1 MTLHL
6 LISYI
11 RDLTMI
17 FSSLFSVV
25 GMAVLFLIAWVFSSN
40 KRAINYRTIISAF
53 VIQVALGALALYVPL
68 GREMLQGLASGIQ
81 SVIGY
86 GYEGVRFLF
95 GNLAPNAKGDQGI
108 GGFIFAINVLA
119 IIIFFASL
127 ISLLYYLKIM
137 PLVINLIGGALQKCL
152 GTSKAESMS
161 AAANIFVAHT
171 EAPLVIKPYLKSM
184 SDSEIFAVMCVGMA
198 SVAGPVLAGYAS
210 MGIPLPYLIAA
221 SFMSAPGGLLF
232 AKIIYPQNEAISS
245 HADVSVEKHVNA
257 IEAIANGASTGLNL
271 ALHVGAMLLAFVGML
286 ALINGL
292 LGVVG
297 GFLGMEHLSLGVIL
311 GALLKPLAFMLGIPW
326 SQAGIAGEI
335 IGIKIAL
342 NEFVGYMQFLPY
354 LGDNPPLI
362 LSEKTKAIITF
373 ALCGFANLSS
383 VAMLIG
389 GLGSLVPKKKDLI
402 IRLALK
408 AVLVG
413 TLSNFMS
420 ATIAGLFIGLNA
432 H

>member
-1 MTLHL
+1 MHL

-25 GMAVLFLIAWVFSSN
+25 GMAVLFLIAWVFSGN

-137 PLVINLIGGALQKCL
+137 PLVINLIGGALQRCL

-245 HADVSVEKHVNA
+245 HADVSAEKHVNA

-297 GFLGMEHLSLGVIL
+297 GFLGMDHLSLGLIL
-311 GALLKPLAFMLGIPW
+311 GTLLKPLAFMLGIPW

-402 IRLALK
+402 VRLALK

>member
-1 MTLHL
+1 
-6 LISYI
+6 
-11 RDLTMI
+11 MI

-95 GNLAPNAKGDQGI
+95 GSLAPNAKGDQGI

-232 AKIIYPQNEAISS
+232 AKIIYPQNETISS
-245 HADVSVEKHVNA
+245 HADVSAEKHVNA

-297 GFLGMEHLSLGVIL
+297 GFFGMEHLSLGLIL
-311 GALLKPLAFMLGIPW
+311 GTLLKPLAFMLGIPW

-402 IRLALK
+402 VRLALK

>member
-1 MTLHL
+1 
-6 LISYI
+6 
-11 RDLTMI
+11 MI

-25 GMAVLFLIAWVFSSN
+25 GMAVLFLIAWVFSGN

-210 MGIPLPYLIAA
+210 MGVPLPYLIAA

-245 HADVSVEKHVNA
+245 HADVSAEKHVNA

-297 GFLGMEHLSLGVIL
+297 GFLGMEHLSLGLVL
-311 GALLKPLAFMLGIPW
+311 GTLLKPLAFMLGIPW

-402 IRLALK
+402 VRLALK

>member
-1 MTLHL
+1 
-6 LISYI
+6 
-11 RDLTMI
+11 MI

-25 GMAVLFLIAWVFSSN
+25 GMAVLFLIAWVFSGN
-40 KRAINYRTIISAF
+40 KRAINYRTIVSAF

-232 AKIIYPQNEAISS
+232 AKIIYPQNETTSS
-245 HADVSVEKHVNA
+245 HADVSAEEHVNI
-257 IEAIANGASTGLNL
+257 IEAIANGASTGLHL

-297 GFLGMEHLSLGVIL
+297 GFLGMEHLSLGVVL
-311 GALLKPLAFMLGIPW
+311 GTLLKPLAFMLGIPW

-342 NEFVGYMQFLPY
+342 NEFVGYMQLLPY

-389 GLGSLVPKKKDLI
+389 GLGSLVPKKKDFI
-402 IRLALK
+402 ARLALK

-420 ATIAGLFIGLNA
+420 ATIAGLFIGLSAN
-432 H
+432 

>member
-1 MTLHL
+1 
-6 LISYI
+6 
-11 RDLTMI
+11 MI

-40 KRAINYRTIISAF
+40 KRAINYRTIVSAF

-137 PLVINLIGGALQKCL
+137 PLVINLIGGALQRCL

-245 HADVSVEKHVNA
+245 HADVSAEKHVNA

-297 GFLGMEHLSLGVIL
+297 GFLGMEHLSLGLIL

-354 LGDNPPLI
+354 LGDNPPLV

>member
-1 MTLHL
+1 
-6 LISYI
+6 
-11 RDLTMI
+11 MI

-40 KRAINYRTIISAF
+40 KRAINYRTIVSAF

-81 SVIGY
+81 SVISY

-137 PLVINLIGGALQKCL
+137 PLFINLIGGALQKCL

-245 HADVSVEKHVNA
+245 HADVSAEKHVNA

-292 LGVVG
+292 LGVIG
-297 GFLGMEHLSLGVIL
+297 GVLGMEHLSLGVIL
-311 GALLKPLAFMLGIPW
+311 GTLLKPLAFMLGIPW

-342 NEFVGYMQFLPY
+342 NEFVGYMQLLPY

>member
-1 MTLHL
+1 
-6 LISYI
+6 
-11 RDLTMI
+11 MI

-25 GMAVLFLIAWVFSSN
+25 GMAVLFLIAWVFSGN

-95 GNLAPNAKGDQGI
+95 GSLAPNAKGDQGI

-245 HADVSVEKHVNA
+245 HADVSAEKHVNA

-297 GFLGMEHLSLGVIL
+297 GFLGMEHLSLGLIL

-402 IRLALK
+402 VRLALK

-432 H
+432 Q

>member
-1 MTLHL
+1 
-6 LISYI
+6 
-11 RDLTMI
+11 MI

-25 GMAVLFLIAWVFSSN
+25 GMAVLFLIAWVFSGN
-40 KRAINYRTIISAF
+40 KRAINYRTIVSAF

-81 SVIGY
+81 SVISY

-137 PLVINLIGGALQKCL
+137 PLFINLIGGALQKCL

-245 HADVSVEKHVNA
+245 HADVSAEKHVNA

-297 GFLGMEHLSLGVIL
+297 GVLGMEHLSLGLIL

-342 NEFVGYMQFLPY
+342 NEFVGYMQLLPY

>member
-1 MTLHL
+1 
-6 LISYI
+6 
-11 RDLTMI
+11 MI
-17 FSSLFSVV
+17 FSSLLSVV

-40 KRAINYRTIISAF
+40 KRAINYRTIVSAF

-68 GREMLQGLASGIQ
+68 GREILQGLASGIQ

-245 HADVSVEKHVNA
+245 HADASAEKHVNA

-297 GFLGMEHLSLGVIL
+297 GFLGMEHLSLGLIL
-311 GALLKPLAFMLGIPW
+311 GTLLKPLAFMLGIPW

-354 LGDNPPLI
+354 LGDNPPLV

-420 ATIAGLFIGLNA
+420 ATIAGLFIGLSAN
-432 H
+432 

>member
-1 MTLHL
+1 
-6 LISYI
+6 
-11 RDLTMI
+11 MI

-40 KRAINYRTIISAF
+40 KRAINYRTIVSAF

-81 SVIGY
+81 SVISY

-137 PLVINLIGGALQKCL
+137 PLFINLIGGALQKYL

-297 GFLGMEHLSLGVIL
+297 GFLGMEHLSLGLIL
-311 GALLKPLAFMLGIPW
+311 GTLLKPLAFMLGIPW

-354 LGDNPPLI
+354 LGDNPPLV

>member
-1 MTLHL
+1 
-6 LISYI
+6 
-11 RDLTMI
+11 MI

-25 GMAVLFLIAWVFSSN
+25 GMAVLFLIAWVFSGN
-40 KRAINYRTIISAF
+40 KRAINYRTIVSAF

-68 GREMLQGLASGIQ
+68 GREILQGLASGIQ

-232 AKIIYPQNEAISS
+232 AKIIYPQNETTSS
-245 HADVSVEKHVNA
+245 HADVSAEEHVNI
-257 IEAIANGASTGLNL
+257 IEAIANGASTGLHL

-297 GFLGMEHLSLGVIL
+297 GFLGMEHLSLGVVL

-342 NEFVGYMQFLPY
+342 NEFVGYMQLLPY

-389 GLGSLVPKKKDLI
+389 GLGSLVPKKKDFI
-402 IRLALK
+402 ARLALK

-420 ATIAGLFIGLNA
+420 ATIAGLFIGLSAN
-432 H
+432 

>member
-1 MTLHL
+1 
-6 LISYI
+6 
-11 RDLTMI
+11 MI

-245 HADVSVEKHVNA
+245 HADVSAEKHVNA

-286 ALINGL
+286 AFINGL

-297 GFLGMEHLSLGVIL
+297 GFLGMEHLSLGLIL
-311 GALLKPLAFMLGIPW
+311 GTLLKPLAFMLGIPW

-402 IRLALK
+402 VRLALK

>member
-1 MTLHL
+1 
-6 LISYI
+6 
-11 RDLTMI
+11 MI

-40 KRAINYRTIISAF
+40 KRAINYRTIVSAF

-81 SVIGY
+81 SVISY

-108 GGFIFAINVLA
+108 GGFVFAINVLA

-137 PLVINLIGGALQKCL
+137 PLFINLIGGALQKCL

-232 AKIIYPQNEAISS
+232 AKIIYPQNGAISS
-245 HADVSVEKHVNA
+245 HADASAEKHVNA

-297 GFLGMEHLSLGVIL
+297 GFLGMEHLSLGLIL
-311 GALLKPLAFMLGIPW
+311 GTLLKPLAFMLGIPW

-342 NEFVGYMQFLPY
+342 NEFVGYMQLLPY
-354 LGDNPPLI
+354 LGDNPPLV

-420 ATIAGLFIGLNA
+420 ATIAGLFIGLSAN
-432 H
+432 

>member
-1 MTLHL
+1 
-6 LISYI
+6 
-11 RDLTMI
+11 MI

-40 KRAINYRTIISAF
+40 KRAINYRTIVSAF

-81 SVIGY
+81 SVISY

-137 PLVINLIGGALQKCL
+137 PLFINLIGGALQKCL

-245 HADVSVEKHVNA
+245 HADASAEKHVNA

-297 GFLGMEHLSLGVIL
+297 GFLGMEHLSLGLIL

-354 LGDNPPLI
+354 LGDNPPLV

>member
-1 MTLHL
+1 
-6 LISYI
+6 
-11 RDLTMI
+11 MI

-25 GMAVLFLIAWVFSSN
+25 GMAVLFLIAWVFSGN
-40 KRAINYRTIISAF
+40 KRAINYRTIVSAF

-81 SVIGY
+81 SVISY

-245 HADVSVEKHVNA
+245 HADASAEKHVNA

-297 GFLGMEHLSLGVIL
+297 GFLGMEHLSLGLIL
-311 GALLKPLAFMLGIPW
+311 GVLLKPLAFMLGIPW

-342 NEFVGYMQFLPY
+342 NEFVGYMQLLPY

>member
-1 MTLHL
+1 
-6 LISYI
+6 
-11 RDLTMI
+11 MI

-95 GNLAPNAKGDQGI
+95 GSLAPNAKGDQGI

-232 AKIIYPQNEAISS
+232 AKIIYPQNEPISS
-245 HADVSVEKHVNA
+245 HADVSAEKHVNA

-297 GFLGMEHLSLGVIL
+297 GFLGMEHLSLGLIL

-402 IRLALK
+402 VRLALK

>member
-1 MTLHL
+1 
-6 LISYI
+6 
-11 RDLTMI
+11 MI
-17 FSSLFSVV
+17 FSSLLSVV
-25 GMAVLFLIAWVFSSN
+25 GMAVLFLIAWVFSGN
-40 KRAINYRTIISAF
+40 KRAINYRTIVSAF

-68 GREMLQGLASGIQ
+68 GREILQSLASGIQ

-232 AKIIYPQNEAISS
+232 AKIIYPQNETTSS
-245 HADVSVEKHVNA
+245 HADVSAEEHVNI
-257 IEAIANGASTGLNL
+257 IEAIANGASTGLHL

-297 GFLGMEHLSLGVIL
+297 GFLGMEHLSLGVVL
-311 GALLKPLAFMLGIPW
+311 GTLLKPLAFMLGIPW

-342 NEFVGYMQFLPY
+342 NEFVGYMQLLPY

-389 GLGSLVPKKKDLI
+389 GLGSLVPKKKDFI
-402 IRLALK
+402 ARLALK

-420 ATIAGLFIGLNA
+420 ATIAGLFIGLSAN
-432 H
+432 

>member
-1 MTLHL
+1 
-6 LISYI
+6 
-11 RDLTMI
+11 MI

-40 KRAINYRTIISAF
+40 KRAINYRTIVSAF

-68 GREMLQGLASGIQ
+68 GREILQGLASGIQ

-232 AKIIYPQNEAISS
+232 AKIIYPQNETTSS
-245 HADVSVEKHVNA
+245 HADVSAEEHVNI
-257 IEAIANGASTGLNL
+257 IEAIANGASTGLHL

-297 GFLGMEHLSLGVIL
+297 GFLGMEHLSLGVVL
-311 GALLKPLAFMLGIPW
+311 GTLLKPLAFMLGIPW

-342 NEFVGYMQFLPY
+342 NEFVGYMQLLPY

-389 GLGSLVPKKKDLI
+389 GLGSLVPKKKDFI
-402 IRLALK
+402 AKLALK

-420 ATIAGLFIGLNA
+420 ATIAGLFIGLSAN
-432 H
+432 

>member
-1 MTLHL
+1 
-6 LISYI
+6 
-11 RDLTMI
+11 MI

-40 KRAINYRTIISAF
+40 KRAINYRTIVSAF

-81 SVIGY
+81 SVISY

-137 PLVINLIGGALQKCL
+137 PLFINLIGGALQKCL

-232 AKIIYPQNEAISS
+232 AKIIYPQNETTSS
-245 HADVSVEKHVNA
+245 HADVSAEEHVNI
-257 IEAIANGASTGLNL
+257 IEAIANGASTGLHL

-297 GFLGMEHLSLGVIL
+297 GFLGMEHLSLGVVL
-311 GALLKPLAFMLGIPW
+311 GTLLKPLAFMLGIPW

-342 NEFVGYMQFLPY
+342 NEFVGYMQLLPY

-389 GLGSLVPKKKDLI
+389 GLGSLVPKKKDFI
-402 IRLALK
+402 ARLALK

-420 ATIAGLFIGLNA
+420 ATIAGLFIGLSAN
-432 H
+432 

>member
-1 MTLHL
+1 
-6 LISYI
+6 
-11 RDLTMI
+11 MI

-95 GNLAPNAKGDQGI
+95 GSLAPNAKGDQGI

-245 HADVSVEKHVNA
+245 HADASAEKHVNA

-292 LGVVG
+292 LGVIG
-297 GFLGMEHLSLGVIL
+297 GFLGMEHLSLGLIL
-311 GALLKPLAFMLGIPW
+311 GMLLKPLAFMLGIPW

>member
-1 MTLHL
+1 MHL
-6 LISYI
+6 LISCI

-25 GMAVLFLIAWVFSSN
+25 GMAVLFLIAWVFSGN

-95 GNLAPNAKGDQGI
+95 GSLAPNAKGDQGI

-245 HADVSVEKHVNA
+245 HADVSAEKHVNA

-297 GFLGMEHLSLGVIL
+297 GFLGMEHLSLGLIL
-311 GALLKPLAFMLGIPW
+311 GTLLKPLAFMLGIPW

-354 LGDNPPLI
+354 LGDNPPLV

-402 IRLALK
+402 VRLALK

>member
-1 MTLHL
+1 
-6 LISYI
+6 
-11 RDLTMI
+11 MI
-17 FSSLFSVV
+17 FSSLFSIV

-245 HADVSVEKHVNA
+245 HADVSAEKHVNA

-297 GFLGMEHLSLGVIL
+297 GVLGMEHLSLGLIL
-311 GALLKPLAFMLGIPW
+311 GTLLKPLAFMLGIPW

-402 IRLALK
+402 VRLALK

>member
-1 MTLHL
+1 
-6 LISYI
+6 
-11 RDLTMI
+11 MI

-40 KRAINYRTIISAF
+40 KRAINYRTIVSAF

-68 GREMLQGLASGIQ
+68 GREMLQGLSSGIQ
-81 SVIGY
+81 SVISY

-245 HADVSVEKHVNA
+245 HADASAEKHVNA

-297 GFLGMEHLSLGVIL
+297 GFLGMEHLSLGLIL
-311 GALLKPLAFMLGIPW
+311 GTLLKPLAFMLGIPW

-354 LGDNPPLI
+354 LGDNPPLV

>member
-1 MTLHL
+1 
-6 LISYI
+6 
-11 RDLTMI
+11 MI

-25 GMAVLFLIAWVFSSN
+25 GMAVLFLIAWVFSGN
-40 KRAINYRTIISAF
+40 KRAINYRTIVSAF

-108 GGFIFAINVLA
+108 GGFVFAINVLA

-137 PLVINLIGGALQKCL
+137 PLFINLIGGALQKCL

-245 HADVSVEKHVNA
+245 HADASAEKHVNA

-297 GFLGMEHLSLGVIL
+297 GFLGMEHLSLGLIL
-311 GALLKPLAFMLGIPW
+311 GTLLKPLAFMLGIPW

-354 LGDNPPLI
+354 LGDNPPLV

-402 IRLALK
+402 VRLALK

>member
-1 MTLHL
+1 MHL

-232 AKIIYPQNEAISS
+232 AKIIYPQNEAISN
-245 HADVSVEKHVNA
+245 HADVFAEKHVNA

-297 GFLGMEHLSLGVIL
+297 GFLGMEHLSLGLVL
-311 GALLKPLAFMLGIPW
+311 GTLLKPLAFMLGIPW

>member
-1 MTLHL
+1 
-6 LISYI
+6 
-11 RDLTMI
+11 MI

-40 KRAINYRTIISAF
+40 KRAINYRTIVSAF

-81 SVIGY
+81 SVISY

-137 PLVINLIGGALQKCL
+137 PLFINLIGGALQKCL

-245 HADVSVEKHVNA
+245 HADVSAEKHVNA

-297 GFLGMEHLSLGVIL
+297 GFLGMEHLSLGLVL
-311 GALLKPLAFMLGIPW
+311 GTLLKPLAFMLGIPW

-354 LGDNPPLI
+354 LGDNPPLV

-402 IRLALK
+402 VRLALK

>member
-1 MTLHL
+1 
-6 LISYI
+6 
-11 RDLTMI
+11 MI

-245 HADVSVEKHVNA
+245 HADVSAEKHVNA

-297 GFLGMEHLSLGVIL
+297 GFLGMEHLSLGLIL
-311 GALLKPLAFMLGIPW
+311 GTLLKPLAFMLGIPW

-354 LGDNPPLI
+354 LGDNPPLV

-402 IRLALK
+402 VRLALK

>member
-1 MTLHL
+1 
-6 LISYI
+6 
-11 RDLTMI
+11 MI

-25 GMAVLFLIAWVFSSN
+25 GMAVLFLIAWVFSGN
-40 KRAINYRTIISAF
+40 KRAINYRTIVSAF

-81 SVIGY
+81 SVISY

-137 PLVINLIGGALQKCL
+137 PLFINLIGGALQKCL

-245 HADVSVEKHVNA
+245 HADASAEKHVNA

-297 GFLGMEHLSLGVIL
+297 GFLGMEHLSLGLIL
-311 GALLKPLAFMLGIPW
+311 GTLLKPLAFMLGIPW

-402 IRLALK
+402 VRLALK

>member
-1 MTLHL
+1 
-6 LISYI
+6 
-11 RDLTMI
+11 MI

-40 KRAINYRTIISAF
+40 KRAINYRTIVSAF

-95 GNLAPNAKGDQGI
+95 GSLAPNAKGDQGI

-137 PLVINLIGGALQKCL
+137 PLVINLIGGALQRCL

-245 HADVSVEKHVNA
+245 HADVSAEKHVNA

-297 GFLGMEHLSLGVIL
+297 GFLGMEHLSLGLIL
-311 GALLKPLAFMLGIPW
+311 GTLLKPLAFMLGIPW

-402 IRLALK
+402 VRLALK

>member
-1 MTLHL
+1 
-6 LISYI
+6 
-11 RDLTMI
+11 MI

-40 KRAINYRTIISAF
+40 KRAINYRTIVSAF

-81 SVIGY
+81 SVISY

-245 HADVSVEKHVNA
+245 HADVSAEKHVNA

-292 LGVVG
+292 LGVIG
-297 GFLGMEHLSLGVIL
+297 GVLGMEHLSLGLIL
-311 GALLKPLAFMLGIPW
+311 GVLLKPLAFMLGIPW

>member
-1 MTLHL
+1 
-6 LISYI
+6 
-11 RDLTMI
+11 MI

-40 KRAINYRTIISAF
+40 KRAINYRTIVSAF

-81 SVIGY
+81 SVISY

-137 PLVINLIGGALQKCL
+137 PLFINLIGGALQKCL

-297 GFLGMEHLSLGVIL
+297 GFLGMEHLSLGLIL
-311 GALLKPLAFMLGIPW
+311 GTLLKPLAFMLGIPW

-342 NEFVGYMQFLPY
+342 NEFVGYMQLLPY
-354 LGDNPPLI
+354 LGDNPPLV

-420 ATIAGLFIGLNA
+420 ATIAGLFIGLSVN
-432 H
+432 

>member
-1 MTLHL
+1 
-6 LISYI
+6 
-11 RDLTMI
+11 MI

-53 VIQVALGALALYVPL
+53 VIQMALGALALYVPL

-95 GNLAPNAKGDQGI
+95 GSLAPNAKGDQGI

-137 PLVINLIGGALQKCL
+137 PLVINLIGGALQRCL

-245 HADVSVEKHVNA
+245 HADVSAEKHVNA

-297 GFLGMEHLSLGVIL
+297 GFLGMEHLSLGLIL
-311 GALLKPLAFMLGIPW
+311 GTLLKPLAFMLGIPW

-402 IRLALK
+402 VRLALK

>member
-1 MTLHL
+1 
-6 LISYI
+6 
-11 RDLTMI
+11 MI

-25 GMAVLFLIAWVFSSN
+25 GMAVLFLIAWVFSGN
-40 KRAINYRTIISAF
+40 KRAINYRTIVSAF

-137 PLVINLIGGALQKCL
+137 PLFINLIGGALQKCL

-232 AKIIYPQNEAISS
+232 AKIIYPQNETTSS
-245 HADVSVEKHVNA
+245 HADVSAEEHVNI
-257 IEAIANGASTGLNL
+257 IEAIANGASTGLHL

-297 GFLGMEHLSLGVIL
+297 GFLGMEHLSLGVVL
-311 GALLKPLAFMLGIPW
+311 GTLLKPLAFMLGIPW

-342 NEFVGYMQFLPY
+342 NEFVGYMQLLPY

-389 GLGSLVPKKKDLI
+389 GLGSLVPKKKDFI
-402 IRLALK
+402 ARLALK

-420 ATIAGLFIGLNA
+420 ATIAGLFIGLSAN
-432 H
+432 

>member
-1 MTLHL
+1 
-6 LISYI
+6 
-11 RDLTMI
+11 MI

-40 KRAINYRTIISAF
+40 KRAINYRTIVSAF

-81 SVIGY
+81 SVISY

-137 PLVINLIGGALQKCL
+137 PLFINLIGGALQKCL

-292 LGVVG
+292 LGVLG
-297 GFLGMEHLSLGVIL
+297 GFLGMEHLSLGLIL
-311 GALLKPLAFMLGIPW
+311 GTLLKPLAFMLGIPW

-402 IRLALK
+402 VRLALK

>member
-1 MTLHL
+1 
-6 LISYI
+6 
-11 RDLTMI
+11 MI
-17 FSSLFSVV
+17 FSSLLSVV
-25 GMAVLFLIAWVFSSN
+25 GMAVLFLIAWVFSGN
-40 KRAINYRTIISAF
+40 KRAINYRTIVSAF

-68 GREMLQGLASGIQ
+68 GREILQGLASGIQ

-171 EAPLVIKPYLKSM
+171 EVPLVIKPYLKSM

-232 AKIIYPQNEAISS
+232 AKIIYPQNETTSS
-245 HADVSVEKHVNA
+245 HADVSAEEHVNI
-257 IEAIANGASTGLNL
+257 IEAIANGASTGLHL

-297 GFLGMEHLSLGVIL
+297 GFLGMEHLSLGVVL
-311 GALLKPLAFMLGIPW
+311 GTLLKPLAFMLGIPW

-342 NEFVGYMQFLPY
+342 NEFVGYMQLLPY

-389 GLGSLVPKKKDLI
+389 GLGSLVPKKKDFI
-402 IRLALK
+402 ARLALK

>member
-1 MTLHL
+1 
-6 LISYI
+6 
-11 RDLTMI
+11 MI

-25 GMAVLFLIAWVFSSN
+25 GMAVLFLIAWVFSGN
-40 KRAINYRTIISAF
+40 KRVINYRTIVSAF

-68 GREMLQGLASGIQ
+68 GREILQGLANGIQ

-232 AKIIYPQNEAISS
+232 AKIIYPQNETTSS
-245 HADVSVEKHVNA
+245 HADVSAEEHVNI
-257 IEAIANGASTGLNL
+257 IEAIANGASTGLHL

-297 GFLGMEHLSLGVIL
+297 GFLGMEHLSLGVVL
-311 GALLKPLAFMLGIPW
+311 GTLLKPLAFMLGIPW

-342 NEFVGYMQFLPY
+342 NEFVGYMQLLPY

-389 GLGSLVPKKKDLI
+389 GLGSLVPKKKDFI
-402 IRLALK
+402 ARLALK

-420 ATIAGLFIGLNA
+420 ATIAGLFIGLSAN
-432 H
+432 

>member
-1 MTLHL
+1 
-6 LISYI
+6 
-11 RDLTMI
+11 MI

-95 GNLAPNAKGDQGI
+95 GNLAPNANGDQGI

-137 PLVINLIGGALQKCL
+137 PLFINLIGGALQKCL

-245 HADVSVEKHVNA
+245 HADVSAEKHVNA

-297 GFLGMEHLSLGVIL
+297 GFLGMEHLSLGLVL
-311 GALLKPLAFMLGIPW
+311 GTLLKPLAFMLGIPW

-402 IRLALK
+402 VRLALK

>member
-1 MTLHL
+1 
-6 LISYI
+6 
-11 RDLTMI
+11 MI

-81 SVIGY
+81 SVISY

-137 PLVINLIGGALQKCL
+137 PLVINLIGGVLQKCL

-245 HADVSVEKHVNA
+245 HADASAEKHVNA

-297 GFLGMEHLSLGVIL
+297 GFLGMEHLSLGLIL
-311 GALLKPLAFMLGIPW
+311 GTLLKPLAFMLGIPW

-342 NEFVGYMQFLPY
+342 NEFVGYRQFLPY

>member
-1 MTLHL
+1 
-6 LISYI
+6 
-11 RDLTMI
+11 MI

-25 GMAVLFLIAWVFSSN
+25 GMAVLFLIAWVFSGN

-184 SDSEIFAVMCVGMA
+184 NDSEIFAVMCVGMA

-245 HADVSVEKHVNA
+245 HADVSAEKHVNA

-297 GFLGMEHLSLGVIL
+297 GFLGMEHLSLGLIL
-311 GALLKPLAFMLGIPW
+311 GTLLKPLAFMLGIPW

-342 NEFVGYMQFLPY
+342 NEFVGYMQLLPY

-402 IRLALK
+402 VRLALK

>member
-1 MTLHL
+1 
-6 LISYI
+6 
-11 RDLTMI
+11 MI
-17 FSSLFSVV
+17 FGSLFSVV

-245 HADVSVEKHVNA
+245 HADVSAEKHVNA

-297 GFLGMEHLSLGVIL
+297 GFLGMEHLSLGLIL
-311 GALLKPLAFMLGIPW
+311 GTLLKPLAFMLGIPW

-402 IRLALK
+402 VRLALK